1 MCVYFS
7 LLKRKYSLFFLIF
20 FLFISGKFN
29 AQLPSSFT
37 TVPAASAG
45 VITICEGES
54 ILFIPTGTN
63 PTGTTYN
70 WNFGTGSTPATSTS
84 AGNQTVT
91 YATASSTSASLNVNN
106 GASISTVNIVI
117 NPTPSSTL
125 TLLNTGSY
133 SSSTTGGVT
142 LFRNCSTSA
151 SSVFNMSVTTAAGT
165 TSQTFNWGDGSAD
178 DNETAII
185 GGKISHNYPLGAYTL
200 THTVINSNGCKRIKT
215 YQIFNG
221 EAPIITVSGSG
232 QTTCL
237 PFPYSIDVLSN
248 KIPGTNYTV
257 SFTDG
262 TPASTFSTINDT
274 TIAHVFNSSSCGQKY
289 PVGPITVDNAFQ
301 ATIIA
306 QNSCGATFATVGPIT
321 ISTGAKAAFNYSPA
335 SPICEGETVEFKDQ
349 AFGGEN
355 VSQTGCSNDYSFY
368 WRMEETTG
376 FALTQGSAGSSNGNV
391 GAQFNYSDWSNGT
404 DSISYEFTTPGT
416 YHMWQYAANACGVDS
431 IRKEFVINPN
441 ATVIL
446 NPVNQ
451 TICSGDF
458 TDTLFME
465 STYPGYL
472 ITWEVVDTFQVS
484 GLNVASGSGVTK
496 DTLLPVKLL
505 NSSNEMGYYVIHASV
520 GCSSVPPAVDTIFV
534 MPSGEIQVTPTKES
548 LCSGDETNIAITSNL
563 SNATFTWTADFPP
576 SITGASNGSG
586 NEIKQTLTNLGNS
599 IDTVYYTIYIGN
611 VDCPGDSVIVPV
623 AVQPGIVI
631 NKNLDIAVCPAAEIN
646 PDDYTSTP
654 AGATYSWVNDI
665 NVGIPSSGTGQ
676 LPTWNAPSNA
686 TGEDIVSTFIVTAV
700 INPNCPEVKDTFTVT
715 IHPIGDIQIS
725 PLDTLI
731 CDGEPLDIQLESSVA
746 TATFSWSIN
755 SPTTISGATASTSAN
770 NPTVVSSTYH
780 NTGTTIDTVFY
791 TFTILN
797 TACPVADV
805 EVSVAVQPQILIN
818 TNQDI
823 SVCPGVSINPD
834 DYTSTPA
841 GATFTWTNSDTDIGI
856 ASSGNGQVPTWVAPE
871 NNTGSNL
878 SGTIKI
884 KSELNGCQGPEDE
897 FIVEVTPSPTFDYTL
912 NPNDGLSC
920 LSTTA
925 DINGIVSP
933 ANATIS
939 WTGPGIVSASNTSS
953 ITINLPGWYKIQ
965 LSDPTTTCSAID
977 SVLMEEPNKLKIT
990 SAVVQNNPCYG
1001 LTDGSITIQTDNVSG
1016 SLVYNWTPVSS
1027 STNVLAN
1034 LSAGTYNVTVTNED
1048 FCSHD
1053 SSFVITEPAA
1063 IYLTMTD
1070 SVASECGENNG
1081 LLQVIA
1087 SGGAGGFTYQWD
1099 NGASGQINSNIDGGN
1114 YQLTVTDNSG
1124 CNVSEVFD
1132 LACKPLVPIQPNGF
1146 LSPNSDGKNDTWI
1159 LDNLEFYPNCKVSV
1173 YNRWGTLVYQSQPY
1187 SNNWNG
1193 YYTEGSAVS
1202 GPLPAATY
1210 FYVIDT
1216 MKKSQDPIKGYLEI
1230 QY

>member
-7 LLKRKYSLFFLIF
+7 LLKKRSKLFFLFVFI
-20 FLFISGKFN
+20 FISSISR
-29 AQLPSSFT
+29 AQNSSAFT
-37 TVPAASAG
+37 TIPASVSG
-45 VITICEGES
+45 TITICEGETVQ
-54 ILFIPTGTN
+54 FIPTGTN

-70 WNFGTGSTPATSTS
+70 WSFGSGSTPSTSNSVGNQSVVYSSATST
-84 AGNQTVT
+84 T
-91 YATASSTSASLNVNN
+91 ATLNVNN
-106 GASISTVNIVI
+106 GASISSVNIIV
-117 NPTPSSTL
+117 NPTPTSTL

-151 SSVFNMSVTTAAGT
+151 SSNFNMSVTTSAGI
-165 TSQTFNWGDGSAD
+165 TSQLFNWGDGSAD
-178 DNETAII
+178 DTEAAIV
-185 GGKISHNYPLGAYTL
+185 GGKISHSYPLGLYTL
-200 THTVINSNGCKRIKT
+200 THTVTNSTGCKRIKT

-262 TPASTFSTINDT
+262 SPASTFSTINDT
-274 TIAHVFNSSSCGQKY
+274 TIAHVFNTSSCGQKY

-321 ISTGAKAAFNYSPA
+321 ISTGAKAAFSYSPA

-355 VSQTGCSNDYSFY
+355 VSQSGCSNDYSFY
-368 WRMEETTG
+368 WRMEETSG
-376 FALTQGSAGSSNGNV
+376 FTLTDGSEGSSNGNV
-391 GAQFNYSDWSNGT
+391 GAQFNYSDWTNGT

-484 GLNVASGSGVTK
+484 GLNVASGSGITK
-496 DTLLPVKLL
+496 DTLLPVKLF
-505 NSSNEMGYYVIHASV
+505 NSTNEMGYYVIHATV
-520 GCSSVPPAVDTIFV
+520 GCSSVPPSVDTIYV
-534 MPSGEIQVTPTKES
+534 IPGGYIQVTPSHEN
-548 LCSGDETNIAITSNL
+548 LCSGDTTDVVISSNL
-563 SNATFTWTADFPP
+563 SDATFTWTADFPP
-576 SITGASNGSG
+576 SITGASNGFG
-586 NEIKQTLTNLGNS
+586 NEIKQVLLNSGNS

-611 VDCPGDSVIVPV
+611 VACPGDSVVVPV
-623 AVQPGIVI
+623 SVQPGIII
-631 NKNLDIAVCPAAEIN
+631 NKNLDIAVCPGAEIN

-654 AGATYSWVNDI
+654 AGATYSWVNDE
-665 NVGIPSSGTGQ
+665 NVGIPSSGSGQ
-676 LPTWNAPSNA
+676 LPTWNAPSNT
-686 TGEDIVSTFIVTAV
+686 TGNDVVSTFIVSGI
-700 INPNCPEVKDTFTVT
+700 INPNCPAAKDTFTVT
-715 IHPIGDIQIS
+715 IHPVGDIQIL

-731 CDGEPLDIQLESSVA
+731 CDGETLDIELESSVSA
-746 TATFSWSIN
+746 ATFSWTFTA
-755 SPTTISGATASTSAN
+755 PATISGPTASTSAN
-770 NPTVVSSTYH
+770 NPAVVSSTYF

-791 TFTILN
+791 TFSVLN
-797 TACPVADV
+797 TACPVTDV
-805 EVSVAVQPQILIN
+805 VVQVAVQPQILIN

-834 DYTSTPA
+834 DYSSTPV
-841 GATFTWTNSDTDIGI
+841 GATFSWTNTDTDIGI
-856 ASSGNGQVPTWVAPE
+856 ASTGNGQVPTWLAPE
-871 NNTGSNL
+871 DTTGSVL
-878 SGTIKI
+878 SATIKV
-884 KSELNGCQGPEDE
+884 STELNGCQGPKDE

-925 DINGIVSP
+925 DINGVIFP

-939 WTGPGIVSASNTSS
+939 WSGPGIVTATNTSS

-965 LSDPTTTCSAID
+965 LTDPSSTCSAKD

-990 SAVVQNNPCYG
+990 SAVIQNNLCHG
-1001 LTDGSITIQTDNVSG
+1001 LTNGSITLQTNNTAG
-1016 SLVYNWTPVSS
+1016 NLTYNWSPMSS
-1027 STNVLAN
+1027 ATNSLTN
-1034 LSAGTYNVTVTNED
+1034 LPAGTYNVTVTNED

-1053 SSFVITEPAA
+1053 SSFVISEPAA

-1070 SVASECGENNG
+1070 SVASECGESNG
-1081 LLQVIA
+1081 LLQVVA
-1087 SGGAGGFTYQWD
+1087 SGGAGAFTYQWD
-1099 NGASGQINSNIDGGN
+1099 NGASGQLNSNIDAGN

-1124 CNVSEVFD
+1124 CNLSEIFD
-1132 LACKPLVPIQPNGF
+1132 LACKQMIPIVPNGF
-1146 LSPNSDGKNDTWI
+1146 LSPNGDGKNDTWI

-1193 YYTEGSAVS
+1193 YYTEGGSVS